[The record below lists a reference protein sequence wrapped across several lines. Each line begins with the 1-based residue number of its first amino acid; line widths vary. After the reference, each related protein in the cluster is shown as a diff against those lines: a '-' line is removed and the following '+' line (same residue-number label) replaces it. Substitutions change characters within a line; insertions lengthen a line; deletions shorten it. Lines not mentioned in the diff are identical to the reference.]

1 MALTPT
7 KTGQSGGGDQDDRKL
22 TAEDEVVIR
31 EIDDAVRQ
39 DDTVQ
44 FFRKY
49 GTILIAGVVAMLLA
63 LGGYLLWDSQVES
76 GLATDSEQLVGVLDY
91 AQAED
96 FAEVKK
102 RTDPLL
108 DSDTPGV
115 RTSAR
120 FLQAAASL
128 EQGQMARAVEL
139 YALIAAD
146 ENAPPALRDLA
157 RIREVATNFD
167 DRKPADVIARLKDIA
182 VPGNAFFGS
191 AGELTAIAHL
201 EAGNR
206 KEAGSLFAAIAKDE
220 DLPESLRSRARQM
233 SGLLGIDAVE
243 DVEKLLED
251 EGIDRA
257 RPALDPTAAPPPAP
271 APPAPPAAQ

>member
-7 KTGQSGGGDQDDRKL
+7 NTGLSRGGDQDDSKL

-39 DDTVQ
+39 DDAVQ

-49 GTILIAGVVAMLLA
+49 GTALIGGIVVILIG
-63 LGGYLLWDSQVES
+63 LGGYLVWDSQVEG
-76 GLATDSEQLVGVLDY
+76 GLEADSEQLVSVLDY

-96 FAEVKK
+96 FAQVKD
-102 RTDPLL
+102 RTEPLL

-120 FLQAAASL
+120 FLQAAAAL
-128 EQGQMARAVEL
+128 ELGETARAVEL
-139 YALIAAD
+139 YGMIATD
-146 ENAPPALRDLA
+146 DSAPPALRDLA
-157 RIREVATNFD
+157 LIREISTNFD
-167 DRKPADVIARLKDIA
+167 NRKPADVIARLKDLA
-182 VPGNAFFGS
+182 VPGHAFFGS

-206 KEAGSLFAAIAKDE
+206 SEAGRLFAEIAKDE

-233 SGLLGIDAVE
+233 AGLLGIDAVQ

-251 EGIDRA
+251 EGVS
-257 RPALDPTAAPPPAP
+257 PAALPVQGQPTADAAPTAA
-271 APPAPPAAQ
+271 Q